1 MKEWI
6 TAAEAARML
15 SISIASVRNWAK
27 AGRLRGV
34 RSGRTLVFDRA
45 EVEALKEALDS
56 GRAARLRSRRNK
68 TAADGAFVPAGY
80 VRTKAYERLARQAA
94 EIAADRLDPRLALL
108 ELALKLLI
116 GRGHLEAPPEA
127 GEAGLAERFLE
138 GRLDAGGFAP
148 LLRELCG
155 IGGAGETGAA
165 AGAERIGTADAA
177 DGRDAADTASAADGR
192 DAAGIAGAADRRDAA
207 GMASAA
213 DGRDAADTASAAD
226 GQDAA
231 DTASAADGP
240 ARASEGRPADARAR
254 GLPPLDADA
263 RRRLR
268 ELARL
273 SVPYVEGDDLLGLV
287 HLSLARLRLRKA
299 TGAYYTP
306 SAIVE
311 SLVDEALAAW
321 PEDAGPPRVIDPCC
335 GSGNILIRVC
345 LALKRRLM
353 ARGLA
358 AREADRLLRERG
370 ALTGFDIDGT
380 AVLLARLNLALLAE
394 PDGRG
399 GLPPEFPILRRDAL
413 RDAASQ
419 PAGSPESGPYDLVI
433 GNPPW
438 GFRFPPEES
447 ELIKRRFRTAAVFGA
462 ESFGLFIEAGLAMLR
477 DGGVL
482 AYVLPESLLTVDRH
496 AEARRLIAEQTEM
509 LGITLAGSPFAGVSS
524 QAVTL
529 TLRKRP
535 PGHGHAVAVRDGRA
549 GGRAEPIA
557 QRRFRAN
564 PGFAFNVRATSAEHA
579 ILERMRT
586 APGVWH
592 LKDRCDFALGIV
604 TGDNRA
610 HVREFPDGR
619 VPEGWEPVL
628 RGADVSAYRVRH
640 TGRYILFTPERFQ
653 QTAPEPLYR
662 APEKLIYRFICADL
676 VFAWDDRQL
685 LTLNSAN
692 IIIPRAPGYRMKYV
706 LAALNSRPVRF
717 YHTRAHGSVKVLR
730 RHIEALPLPACPPE
744 EQERIAALADE
755 LIACEDP
762 AGRLELY
769 EAIDRRVMALYG
781 FDADEQRL
789 VAARIGPP
797 AAPRPRP

>member
-177 DGRDAADTASAADGR
+177 DGRDAADTASAADER
-192 DAAGIAGAADRRDAA
+192 DAAG
-207 GMASAA
+207 
-213 DGRDAADTASAAD
+213 
-226 GQDAA
+226 
-231 DTASAADGP
+231 TASAADGP

-353 ARGLA
+353 DRGLA

-769 EAIDRRVMALYG
+769 EAIDRRVLALYG

>member
-177 DGRDAADTASAADGR
+177 DGRDAADTASAADER
-192 DAAGIAGAADRRDAA
+192 DAAG
-207 GMASAA
+207 
-213 DGRDAADTASAAD
+213 
-226 GQDAA
+226 
-231 DTASAADGP
+231 TASAADGP